1 MDEPYLL
8 AAARYVELNPV
19 RAGLVLDAADWRCS
33 SATAHLSG
41 HDDALVRVA
50 PLLAMVPDWRGFFNS
65 AIAEEELRDLR
76 EHARTGYPLGN
87 ATFVERLERMVGRS
101 LRPGKPGRPSKLRK
115 RP

>member
-19 RAGLVLDAADWRCS
+19 RAGLGRDAADWRWS
-33 SATAHLSG
+33 SARAHLSG

-50 PLLAMVPDWRGFFNS
+50 PLLAMVADWRGFLDS
-65 AIAEEELRDLR
+65 AIPEEQLRDLR

-87 ATFVERLERMVGRS
+87 ATFLERLERIVGRR
-101 LRPGKPGRPSKLRK
+101 LRPGKPGRPSRLPR